1 MKKVLSL
8 LLVILLAATIFA
20 GCAQDEAPAASEPAA
35 AEGAAEATLSG
46 TLSVAG
52 STTVAPPAQDLAD
65 AFEAMYPETRVDV
78 QGIGSSAG
86 MKMLNE
92 GGCEIGMASRELK
105 QKELDWGLDPI
116 AIAYD
121 GIAVVVNPANGVSEL
136 STEQIQK
143 IFMGEITN
151 WSEVG
156 GADQE
161 ILVVSREDGSGTRGA
176 FEEILKLEGDEGSM
190 VVESALIAEG
200 NGAVKANI
208 ASKAQAI
215 GYISLGIVDETV
227 KAVKVDG
234 AEATV
239 ANIKSGAYGVSRPLN
254 MATKGQMSE
263 LAKAYLD
270 FVMSPEGQKI
280 VAEHYIPVVD

>member
-1 MKKVLSL
+1 VKKVLSV

-35 AEGAAEATLSG
+35 TEGTSESTLSG

-65 AFEAMYPETRVDV
+65 AFEAMYPETRIDV

-105 QKELDWGLDPI
+105 QKELDWGLEPI

-121 GIAVVVNPANGVSEL
+121 GIAVAVHPSNGVSDL
-136 STEQIQK
+136 TKEQIQK

>member
-1 MKKVLSL
+1 MKKRVSG
-8 LLVILLAATIFA
+8 LLVIVMAVLLFA
-20 GCAQDEAPAASEPAA
+20 GCAAEAAPAA
-35 AEGAAEATLSG
+35 AESAGGAALSG

-52 STTVAPPAQDLAD
+52 STTVAPPAQALAD
-65 AFEAMYPETRVDV
+65 AFEARYPETRIDV

-105 QKELDWGLDPI
+105 QKELDWGLESI

-121 GIAVVVNPANGVSEL
+121 GIAVVVHPSNGVSDLTKE
-136 STEQIQK
+136 EIQK

-156 GADQE
+156 GINKE

-190 VVESALIAEG
+190 VIESALIAEG

-208 ASKAQAI
+208 ASKSQAI

-227 KAVKVDG
+227 KALQVDG
-234 AEATV
+234 AEVTV

-254 MATKGQMSE
+254 MATKGEMSE
-263 LAKAYLD
+263 LAKTYLD

>member
-1 MKKVLSL
+1 MKKVFSL
-8 LLVILLAATIFA
+8 LLVILLAVTVFA
-20 GCAQDEAPAASEPAA
+20 GCAQEEAPATA
-35 AEGAAEATLSG
+35 AEGSESALSG
-46 TLSVAG
+46 TLSIAG

-65 AFEAMYPETRVDV
+65 AFEAMYPGTRVDV

-105 QKELDWGLDPI
+105 QKELDWGLEPV
-116 AIAYD
+116 AIAFD
-121 GIAVVVNPANGVSEL
+121 GIAVAVHPSNGVADL
-136 STEQIQK
+136 TKEQIQQ
-143 IFMGEITN
+143 IFKGEITN
-151 WSEVG
+151 WSDLG
-156 GADQE
+156 GADEE

-176 FEEILKLEGDEGSM
+176 FEEILKLEGEEGSM

-208 ASKAQAI
+208 ASKTQAI

-227 KAVKVDG
+227 QAVKVDG
-234 AEATV
+234 SQATV

-263 LAKAYLD
+263 LAKA
-270 FVMSPEGQKI
+270 FMEFAMSPEGQKI

>member
-1 MKKVLSL
+1 VKKVLSL
-8 LLVILLAATIFA
+8 LLVILLAVTVFA
-20 GCAQDEAPAASEPAA
+20 GCAQEEAPASA
-35 AEGAAEATLSG
+35 AEGSESALSG
-46 TLSVAG
+46 TLSIAG

-65 AFEAMYPETRVDV
+65 AFEAMYPGTRVDV

-105 QKELDWGLDPI
+105 QKELDWGLEPV
-116 AIAYD
+116 AIAFD
-121 GIAVVVNPANGVSEL
+121 GIAVAVHPSNGVTDL
-136 STEQIQK
+136 TKEQIQQ
-143 IFMGEITN
+143 IFKGEITN
-151 WSEVG
+151 WSDLG
-156 GADQE
+156 GADEE

-208 ASKAQAI
+208 ASKTQAI

-234 AEATV
+234 SEATV

-263 LAKAYLD
+263 LAKAFMD
-270 FVMSPEGQKI
+270 FAMSPEGQKI

>member
-1 MKKVLSL
+1 MKKRISMAI
-8 LLVILLAATIFA
+8 VILLMVSLLA
-20 GCAQDEAPAASEPAA
+20 GCAGNDGPAISES
-35 AEGAAEATLSG
+35 GVLSG
-46 TLSVAG
+46 TLSIAG

-65 AFEAMYPETRVDV
+65 AFEAVYPETRIDV

-92 GGCEIGMASRELK
+92 GGAEIGMASRELK
-105 QKELDWGLDPI
+105 QKELDWGLEPV

-121 GIAVVVNPANGVSEL
+121 GIAIVIHPSNVVSDLTKE
-136 STEQIQK
+136 EIQK
-143 IFMGEITN
+143 IFMGEVTN

-156 GADQE
+156 GANEE

-176 FEEILKLEGDEGSM
+176 FEEILGLEGDEGSM
-190 VVESALIAEG
+190 VDESALIAEG

-208 ASKAQAI
+208 ASKSQAI
-215 GYISLGIVDETV
+215 GYMSLGIVDETV
-227 KAVKVDG
+227 KAVLVDS

-239 ANIKSGAYGVSRPLN
+239 ANIKSGVYGVSRPLN
-254 MATKGQMSE
+254 MATKGEKSE
-263 LAKAYLD
+263 LEKIFLD

-280 VAEHYIPVVD
+280 VAEHYIPVVE

>member
-1 MKKVLSL
+1 MKKLISVG
-8 LLVILLAATIFA
+8 LVILLAVTMFA
-20 GCAQDEAPAASEPAA
+20 GCAKEEEPSGTSGSA
-35 AEGAAEATLSG
+35 LSG
-46 TLSVAG
+46 TLSIAG

-65 AFEAMYPETRVDV
+65 AFEAMYPDARVDV

-92 GGCEIGMASRELK
+92 GGAEIGMASRELK
-105 QKELDWGLDPI
+105 QKELDWGLEPI

-136 STEQIQK
+136 SKEQIQK
-143 IFMGEITN
+143 IFKGEITN

-156 GADQE
+156 GADEE
-161 ILVVSREDGSGTRGA
+161 ILVVSREAGSGTRGA

-208 ASKAQAI
+208 ASKTQAI

-239 ANIKSGAYGVSRPLN
+239 ENIKSGAYAVSRPLN
-254 MATKGQMSE
+254 MATKGEVSE

-280 VAEHYIPVVD
+280 VANHYIPVID

>member
-8 LLVILLAATIFA
+8 LLVILLAVTVFA
-20 GCAQDEAPAASEPAA
+20 GCAQEEAPASA
-35 AEGAAEATLSG
+35 AEGSESALSG
-46 TLSVAG
+46 TLSIAG

-65 AFEAMYPETRVDV
+65 AFEAMYPGTRVDV

-105 QKELDWGLDPI
+105 QKELDWGLEPV
-116 AIAYD
+116 AIAFD
-121 GIAVVVNPANGVSEL
+121 GIAVAVHPSNGVTDL
-136 STEQIQK
+136 TKEQIQQ
-143 IFMGEITN
+143 IFKGEITN
-151 WSEVG
+151 WSDLG
-156 GADQE
+156 GADEE

-208 ASKAQAI
+208 ASKTQAI

-234 AEATV
+234 SEATV

-263 LAKAYLD
+263 LAKAFMD
-270 FVMSPEGQKI
+270 FAMSPEGQKI

>member
-8 LLVILLAATIFA
+8 LLVILLAVTVFA
-20 GCAQDEAPAASEPAA
+20 GCAQEEAPASA
-35 AEGAAEATLSG
+35 AEGSESALSG
-46 TLSVAG
+46 TLSIAG

-65 AFEAMYPETRVDV
+65 AFEAMYPGTRVDV

-105 QKELDWGLDPI
+105 QKELDWGLEPV
-116 AIAYD
+116 AIAFD
-121 GIAVVVNPANGVSEL
+121 GIAVAVHPSNGVTDL
-136 STEQIQK
+136 TKEQIQQ
-143 IFMGEITN
+143 IFKGEITN

-156 GADQE
+156 GADEE

-190 VVESALIAEG
+190 VIESALIAEG

-208 ASKAQAI
+208 ASKTQAI

-263 LAKAYLD
+263 LAKAFMD
-270 FVMSPEGQKI
+270 FAMSPEGQKI

>member
-35 AEGAAEATLSG
+35 TEGTSESTLSG

-65 AFEAMYPETRVDV
+65 AFEAMYPETRIDV

-105 QKELDWGLDPI
+105 QKELDWGLEPI

-121 GIAVVVNPANGVSEL
+121 GIAVAVHPSNGVSDL
-136 STEQIQK
+136 TKEQIQK

>member
-1 MKKVLSL
+1 MKKVLSV
-8 LLVILLAATIFA
+8 LLVILLAATMFA
-20 GCAQDEAPAASEPAA
+20 GCAQDKAPAASEPAA
-35 AEGAAEATLSG
+35 AEGTSESTLSG

-65 AFEAMYPETRVDV
+65 AFEAMYPETRIDV

-105 QKELDWGLDPI
+105 QKELDWGLEPI

-121 GIAVVVNPANGVSEL
+121 GIAVVVNPANGVAEL
-136 STEQIQK
+136 STEQIQS
-143 IFMGEITN
+143 IFKGEITN

-156 GADQE
+156 GADEE

-239 ANIKSGAYGVSRPLN
+239 ANIKSGAYAVSRPLN
-254 MATKGQMSE
+254 MATKGQMSD
-263 LAKAYLD
+263 LAQAYLD

>member
-1 MKKVLSL
+1 MKKGLSL
-8 LLVILLAATIFA
+8 LLVILLAVTLFA
-20 GCAQDEAPAASEPAA
+20 GCAKEEAASAA
-35 AEGAAEATLSG
+35 NASGSGLSG

-65 AFEAMYPETRVDV
+65 AFEAMHPESRIDV

-92 GGCEIGMASRELK
+92 GGADIGMASRQLK
-105 QKELDWGLDPI
+105 QKELDWGLEPI

-121 GIAVVVNPANGVSEL
+121 GIAVVVNPANEVAEL
-136 STEQIQK
+136 TKDQIQK
-143 IFMGEITN
+143 IFMGEIAN

-156 GADQE
+156 GADEE

-176 FEEILKLEGDEGSM
+176 FEEILDLEGDEGSL
-190 VVESALIAEG
+190 VVENALIAEG

-208 ASKAQAI
+208 ASKSQAI

-227 KAVKVDG
+227 KTVKVDG

-239 ANIKSGAYGVSRPLN
+239 ENIKSGAYSVSRPLN
-254 MATKGQMSE
+254 MATKGEMSE
-263 LAKAYLD
+263 LAKAFLD

-280 VAEHYIPVVD
+280 VADHYIPVVD

>member
-1 MKKVLSL
+1 VKKRVSV
-8 LLVILLAATIFA
+8 LLVIVMAVLLFA
-20 GCAQDEAPAASEPAA
+20 GCATESAG
-35 AEGAAEATLSG
+35 GAALSG

-52 STTVAPPAQDLAD
+52 STTVAPPAQALAD
-65 AFEAMYPETRVDV
+65 AFEARYPETRIDV

-105 QKELDWGLDPI
+105 QKELDWGLEPI

-121 GIAVVVNPANGVSEL
+121 GIAVVVHPSNGVSDLTKE
-136 STEQIQK
+136 EIQK
-143 IFMGEITN
+143 IFMGEIKN

-156 GADQE
+156 GANEE

-208 ASKAQAI
+208 ASKSQAI

-227 KAVKVDG
+227 KALQVEG
-234 AEATV
+234 AEVTV

-254 MATKGQMSE
+254 MATNGEMSE
-263 LAKAYLD
+263 LAKIYLD

>member
-1 MKKVLSL
+1 MKKRVSG
-8 LLVILLAATIFA
+8 LLVIVMAVLLFA
-20 GCAQDEAPAASEPAA
+20 GCAAEAAPAATESA
-35 AEGAAEATLSG
+35 GGATLSG

-52 STTVAPPAQDLAD
+52 STTVAPPAQALAD
-65 AFEAMYPETRVDV
+65 AFEARYPETRIDV

-105 QKELDWGLDPI
+105 QKELDWGLEPI

-121 GIAVVVNPANGVSEL
+121 GIAVVVHPSNGVSDLTKE
-136 STEQIQK
+136 EIQK

-156 GADQE
+156 GINEE

-190 VVESALIAEG
+190 VIESALIAEG

-208 ASKAQAI
+208 ASKSQAI

-227 KAVKVDG
+227 KALQVDG
-234 AEATV
+234 AEVTV

-254 MATKGQMSE
+254 MATKGEMSE
-263 LAKAYLD
+263 LAKTYLD

-280 VAEHYIPVVD
+280 VAEHYIPVVN

>member
-1 MKKVLSL
+1 MKKRVSV
-8 LLVILLAATIFA
+8 LLVIVMAVLLFA
-20 GCAQDEAPAASEPAA
+20 GCAAETAPAA
-35 AEGAAEATLSG
+35 AESAGGAALSG

-52 STTVAPPAQDLAD
+52 STTVAPPAQALAD
-65 AFEAMYPETRVDV
+65 AFEARYPETRIDV

-86 MKMLNE
+86 MKMLSE

-105 QKELDWGLDPI
+105 QKELDWGLEPI

-121 GIAVVVNPANGVSEL
+121 GIAVVVHPSNGVSDLTKE
-136 STEQIQK
+136 EIQK

-151 WSEVG
+151 WSKVG
-156 GADQE
+156 GINEE

-190 VVESALIAEG
+190 VIESALIAEG

-208 ASKAQAI
+208 ASKSQAI

-227 KAVKVDG
+227 KALQVDA

-254 MATKGQMSE
+254 MATKDEMSE
-263 LAKAYLD
+263 LAKIYLD

-280 VAEHYIPVVD
+280 VAEHYIPVVN

>member
-1 MKKVLSL
+1 VKKTLSI
-8 LLVILLAATIFA
+8 LLVILLAAALFA
-20 GCAQDEAPAASEPAA
+20 GCGQAEAEAASPAAGE
-35 AEGAAEATLSG
+35 EATLSG

-52 STTVAPPAQDLAD
+52 STTVAPPAQSLAD
-65 AFEAMYPETRVDV
+65 AFEAMYPDVRVDV

-105 QKELDWGLDPI
+105 QTELDWGLEPI

-121 GIAVVVNPANGVSEL
+121 GIAIVVNPANDVAEL
-136 STEQIQK
+136 TTEQIQK
-143 IFMGEITN
+143 IFMGQITN

-156 GADQE
+156 GADEE

-190 VVESALIAEG
+190 VIESALIAEG

-208 ASKAQAI
+208 ASKSQAI

-227 KAVKVDG
+227 KAVSVDG

-239 ANIKSGAYGVSRPLN
+239 ANIKSETYTVYRPLN
-254 MATKGQMSE
+254 MATKGEMSE
-263 LAKAYLD
+263 LAKAFLD
-270 FVMSPEGQKI
+270 FTMSAEGQKI
-280 VAEHYIPVVD
+280 VAEHYIPAVE